1 MLLTGKQL
9 KLGPLREKDLDILA
23 RWYEDTDF
31 LRFYDF
37 HPATPRTRIQLEEI
51 YKSGGSDEFIPLA
64 IRKNADDE
72 MIGLTEID
80 GISYS
85 NRFAWIS
92 IGLGASTE
100 RGRGYGFEALSL
112 AIDFAFNE
120 INLERLQLN
129 VISYNT
135 AGIKLYEK
143 LGFKKEGIYREAVLR
158 DGVRSDLYLYG
169 LLRREWVKNNV

>member
-1 MLLTGKQL
+1 MLSGKHL
-9 KLGPLREKDLDILA
+9 KLGPLRGKDIEIIAL
-23 RWYEDTDF
+23 WYEDINF

-37 HPATPRTRIQLEEI
+37 HPAIPKTREQLNSI

-64 IRKNADDE
+64 VRKIEDE
-72 MIGLTEID
+72 ELIGLVEID

-92 IGLGASTE
+92 IGLGADTE
-100 RGRGYGFEALSL
+100 RGKGYGFEALSM
-112 AIDFAFNE
+112 AINFAFNE
-120 INLERLQLN
+120 LNLERLQLN

-143 LGFKKEGIYREAVLR
+143 LGFNKEGVYREAVLR
-158 DGVRSDLYLYG
+158 DGVRSDLLLYG
-169 LLRREWVKNNV
+169 LLRKEWKEENA